1 MRRLGNTAFK
11 MFDDFKVSPATYLQ
25 LGTRM
30 WHGILLL
37 SKKVDDI
44 FCQFSDIIDPI
55 QIRWIFDVRLGA
67 SRIHQNR
74 SGIFRF

>member
-11 MFDDFKVSPATYLQ
+11 MFDDFKVSSATYLQ

-44 FCQFSDIIDPI
+44 FCQFTGIVDQI
-55 QIRWIFDVRLGA
+55 QIRRLFDVRREA
-67 SRIHQNR
+67 NRIHQN
-74 SGIFRF
+74 IFRF